1 MPEEETPDMAQT
13 TETGRDNTAA
23 PTKAAHSKRTLEM
36 TFIAIFVVLIAV
48 CSWISIPTAV
58 PFTLQTFAVS
68 MTVLMLGGRR
78 GTIALLVY
86 ILLAAVGVPVLSGF
100 SGGLGVLLGPTGGYI
115 FGWLIMGIEYWI
127 ITKFF
132 GESMPV
138 RLGAILLG
146 MVTLYVFGTVWFVHV
161 YAAGGEAI
169 TYATAMMWCV
179 VPFLIPEVIKQAL
192 AFTLSARLR
201 PHMHLDD

>member
-1 MPEEETPDMAQT
+1 MAKT
-13 TETGRDNTAA
+13 SDNTTTTRTA
-23 PTKAAHSKRTLEM
+23 TSKRTLEM
-36 TFIAIFVVLIAV
+36 TFIALFVVLTAI

-78 GTIALLVY
+78 GTISILVF
-86 ILLAAVGVPVLSGF
+86 ILLAAIGVPVLSGF
-100 SGGLGVLLGPTGGYI
+100 SGGLGILFGPTGGYI
-115 FGWLIMGIEYWI
+115 LGFLLTGIIYWI
-127 ITKFF
+127 ITSFA
-132 GESMPV
+132 GESLPV
-138 RLGAILLG
+138 RLAAILAGIAVMYL
-146 MVTLYVFGTVWFVHV
+146 FGTLWFVHV
-161 YAAGGEAI
+161 YTAGGDSI
-169 TYATAMMWCV
+169 TFGGALMLCV

>member
-1 MPEEETPDMAQT
+1 MAKTSDT
-13 TETGRDNTAA
+13 TTTTRTA
-23 PTKAAHSKRTLEM
+23 TSKRTLEM
-36 TFIAIFVVLIAV
+36 TFIALFVVLTAI

-78 GTIALLVY
+78 GTISILVF
-86 ILLAAVGVPVLSGF
+86 ILLAAIGVPVLSGF
-100 SGGLGVLLGPTGGYI
+100 SGGFGILLGPTGGYI
-115 FGWLIMGIEYWI
+115 LGFLLTGIIYWI
-127 ITKFF
+127 ITKFA
-132 GESMPV
+132 GESLPV
-138 RLGAILLG
+138 RLGAILAGIAVMYL
-146 MVTLYVFGTVWFVHV
+146 FGTLWFVHV
-161 YAAGGEAI
+161 YTAGGDSI
-169 TYATAMMWCV
+169 TFGGALMLCV